1 MDRARIRTQ
10 SESPRPPEIGLSAIS
25 AFLRAATFTTIIFLF
40 YFAAARRPLAA
51 QSQTAG
57 EYEVKAAFLY
67 NFAKFI
73 DWPQSSFAG
82 PDGPFAICVLGLDPF
97 GRTLD
102 DALQGRKVG
111 RHPVTLARLQDA
123 VQARRCQI
131 VFVSSSERRRLSEI
145 EDRLRG
151 ASVLLV
157 GEFPGFADAGGTL
170 QFTIEDNRVR
180 FLINTDSVQRTG
192 LRLSSKLL
200 SVATVVHD
208 SAGNGKS

>member
-1 MDRARIRTQ
+1 MDPMRVRRQRKSRARNARP
-10 SESPRPPEIGLSAIS
+10 SRVFAFPRS
-25 AFLRAATFTTIIFLF
+25 ATFGTIALLF
-40 YFAAARRPLAA
+40 YFSAAQQPIRA

-57 EYEVKAAFLY
+57 EYEIKAAFLY

-73 DWPQSSFAG
+73 DWPESSFADPG
-82 PDGPFAICVLGLDPF
+82 APFAICVLGGDPF

-131 VFVSSSERRRLSEI
+131 VFVSSSESRRLPEI
-145 EDRLRG
+145 EDQLRG

-157 GEFPGFADAGGTL
+157 GEFPGFAGAGGTL

-180 FLINTDSVQRTG
+180 FLINTDAAQRAG

-208 SAGNGKS
+208 SAGNSKS

>member
-1 MDRARIRTQ
+1 MPQ
-10 SESPRPPEIGLSAIS
+10 SVG
-25 AFLRAATFTTIIFLF
+25 
-40 YFAAARRPLAA
+40 A

-73 DWPQSSFAG
+73 DWPSSSFAD
-82 PDGPFAICVLGLDPF
+82 PSAPFVICVLGMDPF

-102 DALQGRKVG
+102 LALQGKAIG
-111 RHPVTLARLQDA
+111 THPVALARLQDA
-123 VQARRCQI
+123 TQARRCQM
-131 VFVSSSERRRLSEI
+131 VFVSSSERRRLPEI
-145 EDRLRG
+145 EDQLRG

-157 GEFPGFADAGGTL
+157 GEFPGFAGAGGTL

-180 FLINTDSVQRTG
+180 FLINTDAAQRAG

-208 SAGNGKS
+208 SAGNSKS

>member
-1 MDRARIRTQ
+1 MDPARIRRQ
-10 SESPRPPEIGLSAIS
+10 RESRTRNARHSRVF
-25 AFLRAATFTTIIFLF
+25 AFLRSATFGTIALLLNFS
-40 YFAAARRPLAA
+40 AVQQPVGA

-73 DWPQSSFAG
+73 DWPDSSFAD
-82 PDGPFAICVLGLDPF
+82 PNAPFAICVLGGDPF
-97 GRTLD
+97 GHTLD
-102 DALQGRKVG
+102 GALQGRKVG

-180 FLINTDSVQRTG
+180 FLINTDAAERAG

-200 SVATVVHD
+200 SVATVVHG